1 MRITNAHTHTRT
13 GGDRAAAVRVQS
25 ECERASEAKQQQ
37 SFYIAGRQAGR
48 RTANGCVKSDA
59 TATLQL
65 LSLNLANI
73 SCFFSVL
80 FFFLCCVCFCFVEG
94 QRWRRR
100 VQGCVHHLHY
110 AACSAAFTLA
120 AQRQCKRPHT
130 YGFEMA
136 KCVCVCARWL
146 PAWCVQGLNT
156 LLIA

>member
-1 MRITNAHTHTRT
+1 MRITNAHTHMRT
-13 GGDRAAAVRVQS
+13 GGERAAAVRVQS

-80 FFFLCCVCFCFVEG
+80 FFFF
-94 QRWRRR
+94 
-100 VQGCVHHLHY
+100 
-110 AACSAAFTLA
+110 AAFVFVLLKDSAGEGECKAVSTICIMQHA
-120 AQRQCKRPHT
+120 ALR
-130 YGFEMA
+130 
-136 KCVCVCARWL
+136 
-146 PAWCVQGLNT
+146 
-156 LLIA
+156 